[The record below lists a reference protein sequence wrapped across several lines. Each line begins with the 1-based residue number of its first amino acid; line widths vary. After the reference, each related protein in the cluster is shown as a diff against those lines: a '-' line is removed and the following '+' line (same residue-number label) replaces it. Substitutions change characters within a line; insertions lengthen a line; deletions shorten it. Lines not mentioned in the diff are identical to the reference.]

1 MSVAGPALRE
11 SEQAIESLRAAEHAL
26 WAERLAD
33 MLARMARLGESGS
46 ERRETEIAGA
56 PLNEN
61 QATAS

>member
-33 MLARMARLGESGS
+33 MLALAAWSRKPGT
-46 ERRETEIAGA
+46 ERRQDEIAGA